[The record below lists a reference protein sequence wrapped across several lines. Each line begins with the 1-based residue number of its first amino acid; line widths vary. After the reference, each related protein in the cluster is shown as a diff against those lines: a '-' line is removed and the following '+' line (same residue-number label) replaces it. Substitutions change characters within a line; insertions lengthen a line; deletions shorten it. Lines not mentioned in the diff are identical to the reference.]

1 MKIENLSALSEKFVE
16 RVNHFPEL
24 IKKYPVEL
32 LLGVTYTLLFTILVL
47 IDVFRYGYMSSKTSE
62 IITPY
67 VPVLALAFFLNRPR
81 IKVLYYASFFIC
93 LVPVLF
99 LEKLSGQQWFVIYFI
114 AFLLLFMS
122 QPKSNANFL
131 TQVECVASSLFYTC
145 LIEMVLLVLVFLIG
159 WSVDTLL
166 GGGKS
171 FEDIIL
177 CVCLPVTPV
186 AFILSVEVFSSKGG
200 SIVLSALLKYVFS
213 PALVIYSLIL
223 YAYSVKIIVT
233 HQLPDGGVA
242 YMVLSYVSIALGTYM
257 LSSSW
262 EKNPFRWFYRWF
274 PFISILPML
283 LLWSGIVRRL
293 SDYGFTQERVYL
305 LAMTIVYSL
314 FLFILVFERT
324 RSFQYLI
331 VALIIG
337 AFVLTYVPG
346 ISAKDIAIRNQ
357 KQRLE
362 SVLPVVTIDGF
373 FREPDVEKIK
383 KDPEL
388 EKSWR
393 KAQGAYEYLKEHNQ
407 ISEYEHYGKWHYRYW

>member
-32 LLGVTYTLLFTILVL
+32 LLGVTYTLLGLIAVL
-47 IDVFRYGYMSSKTSE
+47 GNGFISSKKAE
-62 IITPY
+62 IITSY

-93 LVPVLF
+93 LVLVFF

-122 QPKSNANFL
+122 RSKSNANFL

-145 LIEMVLLVLVFLIG
+145 LIEMVLIVLLFFIG
-159 WSVDTLL
+159 WSVYTLL
-166 GGGKS
+166 GGDKS
-171 FEDIIL
+171 VEGIML
-177 CVCLPVTPV
+177 CVCLPVAPV

-223 YAYSVKIIVT
+223 YVYSVKIIVT
-233 HQLPDGGVA
+233 YQLPNGGVA

-274 PFISILPML
+274 PFISIVPML
-283 LLWSGIVRRL
+283 LLWSGLARRL

-305 LAMTIVYSL
+305 LALTIVYSL
-314 FLFILVFERT
+314 FLVMLMFERT
-324 RSFQYLI
+324 RRFQYLI

-393 KAQGAYEYLKEHNQ
+393 KAQGAYEYLQKHKQ
-407 ISEYEHYGKWHYRYW
+407 LSEYEHYGKWHYRYW